1 MPQIPFVGAS
11 YRERS
16 SNLDAQVCINLMPV
30 LGESGTAKA
39 VRALIGTPGL
49 RPLVQAAAGAVVRGM
64 HAPTSGG
71 DAIVVSG
78 SVVYRMNTA
87 FQLTQIGAVD
97 GGTGLAIIADNGKQ
111 ALIVTGRNGYVVDLN
126 TYSVTLV
133 VDEAW
138 LGASAVDMLDT
149 YLVLNQ
155 PASNVF
161 YITGSNAVTFD
172 ALDFSSADSNAEPI
186 IRHIVTHNSLLFL
199 KRTIAEIWRPTT
211 DLDFPFVRDSNASIE
226 QGCVA
231 PGSVVKMDN
240 SVFWLGAGAAG
251 GGIVWRLNGYTPQ
264 RVSTDAIEFAI
275 AGYATMADA
284 IAYTYVQEGHTF
296 YVLTFPTGNATWV
309 YDAATQMWHQRA
321 YLDPKT
327 GKFGRH
333 RSNCH
338 MYFGGLHVVGDY
350 ANGQLYAMDLDYF
363 MDGTDPMVAVRAA
376 PHIADGDG
384 RIVVHHRVEIMMEMG
399 SAPSTGQ
406 GSSPN
411 ALLDWSDDGGHSWSN
426 QHSAPLG
433 AIGEYRARARW
444 NRLGRSRDRVYRL
457 TISDPIKRV
466 ILGASLNPEE

>member
-39 VRALIGTPGL
+39 VRALIGTPGM
-49 RPLVQAAAGAVVRGM
+49 RPLAQAAVGAVRAL
-64 HAPTSGG
+64 HNPSSGG

-78 SVVYRMNTA
+78 AAVYRMNTA
-87 FQLTQIGAVD
+87 FVLTQIGTIDA
-97 GGTGLAIIADNGKQ
+97 GTAPAIIADNGQQ
-111 ALIVTGRNGYVVDLN
+111 AMIVTGQNGYVVDLT
-126 TYSVTLV
+126 TYTLTTIA
-133 VDEAW
+133 DEAFY
-138 LGASAVDMLDT
+138 GASAVDLLLT
-149 YLVLNQ
+149 YLILNK
-155 PASNVF
+155 PGSNVF

-186 IRHIVTHNSLLFL
+186 VRHIVTHNSIFFL
-199 KRTIAEIWRPTT
+199 KRTVAEIWRPTT
-211 DLDFPFVRDSNASIE
+211 ALDFPFARDTNASIE
-226 QGCVA
+226 QGCAA

-240 SVFWLGAGAAG
+240 SVFWLGANESG

-275 AGYATMADA
+275 AGYGNISDA
-284 IAYTYVQEGHTF
+284 IAYTYQQEGHTF
-296 YVLTFPTGNATWV
+296 YVLTFPNGDATWV

-321 YLDPKT
+321 YLDPNT

-338 MYFGGLHVVGDY
+338 MFFAGQHVVGDY
-350 ANGQLYAMDLDYF
+350 ANGQLYALDLDYV
-363 MDGTDPMVAVRAA
+363 MDGTDPLVAVRAA
-376 PHIADGDG
+376 SHITGGDYQM
-384 RIVVHHRVEIMMEMG
+384 VVHNRVQVDMEMG
-399 SAPSTGQ
+399 RAPASGQ
-406 GSSPN
+406 GAAPV
-411 ALLDWSDDGGHSWSN
+411 ALLDWSDDGGHTWSN
-426 QHSAPLG
+426 QHAAPLG
-433 AIGEYRARARW
+433 ALGQYMARARW

-457 TISDPIKRV
+457 TISDPVKRV

>member
-16 SNLDAQVCINLMPV
+16 SNLDAQACINLMPV

-49 RPLVQAAAGAVVRGM
+49 RPLAQAAVGAVRGL
-64 HAPTSGG
+64 HNPTSGG

-78 SVVYRMNTA
+78 SLVYRMNTA
-87 FQLTQIGAVD
+87 FKLSQIGTIDSGA
-97 GGTGLAIIADNGKQ
+97 GTVLIADNGNQ
-111 ALIVTGRNGYVVDLN
+111 AMIVTGQSGYVVDLVAY
-126 TYSVTLV
+126 TVARIIDDAFY
-133 VDEAW
+133 
-138 LGASAVDMLDT
+138 GASAVDILLT
-149 YLVLNQ
+149 YLVLNK
-155 PASNVF
+155 PGSNLF

-186 IRHIVTHNSLLFL
+186 VRHIVTHNSLFFL
-199 KRTIAEIWRPTT
+199 KRTVAEIWRPTT
-211 DLDFPFVRDSNASIE
+211 NLDFPFARDTNASIE

-231 PGSVVKMDN
+231 AGSVVKMDN
-240 SVFWLGAGAAG
+240 SVFWLGANEAG

-275 AGYATMADA
+275 ASYATISDA
-284 IAYTYVQEGHTF
+284 IAYTYQQEGHTF

-321 YLDPKT
+321 YLDPTT
-327 GKFGRH
+327 GQFGRH

-338 MYFGGLHVVGDY
+338 MFFAGLHVVGDY
-350 ANGQLYAMDLDYF
+350 ANGKLYALDLDYV
-363 MDGTDPMVAVRAA
+363 MDGTDPLVAVRTAS
-376 PHIADGDG
+376 HIADGDY
-384 RIVVHHRVEIMMEMG
+384 RMVVHNRLQIDMEMG
-399 SAPSTGQ
+399 NAPATGQ
-406 GSSPN
+406 GSMPI

-426 QHSAPLG
+426 QHAAPLG
-433 AIGEYRARARW
+433 AIGQFRARARW
-444 NRLGRSRDRVYRL
+444 NRLGRARDRVYRL

-466 ILGASLNPEE
+466 ILGAALNPEE